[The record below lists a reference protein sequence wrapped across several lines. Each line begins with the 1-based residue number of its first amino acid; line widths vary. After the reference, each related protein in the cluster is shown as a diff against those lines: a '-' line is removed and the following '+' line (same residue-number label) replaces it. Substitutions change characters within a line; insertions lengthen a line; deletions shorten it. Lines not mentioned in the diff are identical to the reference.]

1 LFNWGAFAEYIRVP
15 ARIVQHNA
23 YEIPVHLT
31 YEEAALLEPLACV
44 VLGNDAAGIAEG
56 DTVVIAGGGGPI
68 GLLHLQLARLRGAS
82 QLVVVDLN
90 DARLALARS
99 LGATHGINPT
109 REDAADAVRSLTEGR
124 GADVVIEAAG
134 VPEVW
139 EMALGLVRKGG
150 TVLMFGGCP
159 AGSRVALDADRVHYG
174 ELTIKGVFH
183 HTPGTVS
190 RALGLLSDGLVQARP
205 LITERV
211 PLRDT
216 QRALEM
222 VSAGEAIKVA
232 IIP

>member
-1 LFNWGAFAEYIRVP
+1 
-15 ARIVQHNA
+15 
-23 YEIPVHLT
+23 
-31 YEEAALLEPLACV
+31 
-44 VLGNDAAGIAEG
+44 
-56 DTVVIAGGGGPI
+56 
-68 GLLHLQLARLRGAS
+68 
-82 QLVVVDLN
+82 
-90 DARLALARS
+90 
-99 LGATHGINPT
+99 
-109 REDAADAVRSLTEGR
+109 
-124 GADVVIEAAG
+124 VVIEAAG

-159 AGSRVALDADRVHYG
+159 AGSRVALDTDRVHYG

-190 RALGLLSDGLVQARP
+190 RALGLLSDGLVQAGP

-211 PLRDT
+211 PLKDT